1 MTTLSL
7 GWSLMAEIP
16 SGPLLLVSPHLDDA
30 VFSCSAVVE
39 RSEAVDVLTVFAG
52 SPEPPRQGWWDAETG
67 FSSSAESMPARLRE
81 DEDAFAGTPHHRRYL
96 SLLELQYAE
105 GGRSDDEARTIAD
118 DVGSWVSENRSGTV
132 ALPAGAGC
140 RSHPLVRRL
149 LRLLGRPCHP
159 PRHPDHLFVRDA
171 VLPILQNEPE
181 AKVLLYEELPY
192 HLGGSADR
200 EAERVAASG
209 AWHVEPMVLPIDR
222 SAKAARI
229 AAYTSQVLPLSPLE
243 GRLDDAASLPDE
255 ERYWLLRRSSTSP

>member
-1 MTTLSL
+1 
-7 GWSLMAEIP
+7 MAGIP

-39 RSEAVDVLTVFAG
+39 RAEAVDVLTVCAG
-52 SPEPPRQGWWDAETG
+52 SPDPPRRGWWDEDTG

-81 DEDAFAGTPHHRRYL
+81 DEEAFAGTPHRRSYL
-96 SLLELQYAE
+96 SLLELQYVDGA
-105 GGRSDDEARTIAD
+105 RSDDERRTIAAA
-118 DVGSWVSENRSGTV
+118 VGSWVSENQSATV

-140 RSHPLVRRL
+140 RSRPLVRRL
-149 LRLLGRPCHP
+149 LRLLSRPCHP

-171 VLPILQNEPE
+171 VLPVLRDKPE

-192 HLGGSADR
+192 LLGGSADR
-200 EAERVAASG
+200 EAQRVAAG
-209 AWHVEPMVLPIDR
+209 GGWDAEPIVRAIDR

-229 AAYTSQVLPLSPLE
+229 AAYSSQVLPLSPPE
-243 GRLDDAASLPDE
+243 GRLDDAAALPAE